1 MLKVHEILFKKG
13 ILVDLDVHQWR
24 AQKKLTKEDLLL
36 DKTIQEDLYYTGHK
50 KLLPKKALAPL
61 IEIEG
66 KARLELD
73 ARSSPFPIAKARFV
87 TFPVLNEL
95 MNVLEEY
102 QKAFFVAL
110 DELILN
116 YDKYKDEQL
125 AHLDVQIQAIADE
138 DLKKAPED
146 KYQARKSALGDWVL
160 KQKILVRDLYPPKEQ
175 LKARFGFEWRLF
187 KITNAEGVDS
197 SNLTPAQVKAINQKL
212 DGDMQD
218 WVKTTTKDVH
228 QELGEAA
235 QHLYELLDKQGKL
248 HSKNLKRFFEAAEKF
263 LASEFLESKY
273 VGMVKTMKANY
284 LITSNDEPN
293 WELMAQNMSFVHQQD
308 GLKGVLAA
316 IAELASE
323 QMAIQAAMD
332 TIKRSEDFGRV
343 VDLT

>member
-95 MNVLEEY
+95 MDVLGKY
-102 QKAFFVAL
+102 QKEFFKAL

-116 YDKYKDEQL
+116 YDEFKGEQL
-125 AHLDVQIQAIADE
+125 ALLDAQIQAIADE
-138 DLKKAPED
+138 DLKKAPPD
-146 KYQARKSALGDWVL
+146 QQKIRKIALHDWVTN
-160 KQKILVRDLYPPKEQ
+160 QMTLVRQLYPPQEQ
-175 LKARFGFEWRLF
+175 LHQRFGFEWRLF
-187 KITNAEGVDS
+187 KITNAEGVEGS
-197 SNLTPAQVKAINQKL
+197 GLSQEAIKVINKKL

-218 WVKTTTKDVH
+218 WVKDTTKDSL

-235 QHLYELLDKQGKL
+235 KHLYELMDKQGKL
-248 HSKNLKRFFEAAEKF
+248 HPKNLKRFFEAADKF
-263 LASEFLESKY
+263 VASEFLDSKY
-273 VGMVKTMKANY
+273 VGLVNTMKTQY
-284 LITSNDEPN
+284 LVETDGDPN
-293 WELMAQNMSFVHQQD
+293 WELMAQNMSFIHNQNS
-308 GLKGVLAA
+308 LKNVLAI
-316 IAELASE
+316 IAELAAEEKAS
-323 QMAIQAAMD
+323 AIAIE
-332 TIKRSEDFGRV
+332 TIKKSEEFGRV
-343 VDLT
+343 VDIT